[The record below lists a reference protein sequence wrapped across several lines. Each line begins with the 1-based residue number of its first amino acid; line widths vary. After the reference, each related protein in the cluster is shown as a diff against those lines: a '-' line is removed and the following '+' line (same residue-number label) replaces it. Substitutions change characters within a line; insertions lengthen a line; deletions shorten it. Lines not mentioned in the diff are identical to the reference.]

1 MHWKKSSSKIL
12 NIKYLMSMNWY
23 IAHWTLDII
32 VILKKKNYKS
42 KLFIS
47 RIVKIQV
54 WMDLN
59 FLGWT

>member
-1 MHWKKSSSKIL
+1 
-12 NIKYLMSMNWY
+12 MSMNWC